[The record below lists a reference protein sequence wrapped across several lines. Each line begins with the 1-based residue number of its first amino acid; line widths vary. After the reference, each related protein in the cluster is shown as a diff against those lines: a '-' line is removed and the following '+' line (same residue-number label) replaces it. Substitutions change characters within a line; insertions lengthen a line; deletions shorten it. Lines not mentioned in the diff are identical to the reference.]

1 MEDTSA
7 PFIGGQPASC
17 FTNLALLCP
26 PRILCRTTTLELF
39 KDGTVTG
46 KSGFTAGSKHSNYA
60 GQVRLAVRGLLS
72 RDVPHPLFVAARCST
87 TRSTLQTGT
96 SEGKW
101 EGVTITITEVADS
114 VKGLS
119 TATTKTVCT
128 YAHARVA
135 AAAGVLSSPKPVAAD
150 PNCQMRVA
158 LT

>member
-1 MEDTSA
+1 MLGRCVS
-7 PFIGGQPASC
+7 
-17 FTNLALLCP
+17 
-26 PRILCRTTTLELF
+26 
-39 KDGTVTG
+39 
-46 KSGFTAGSKHSNYA
+46 
-60 GQVRLAVRGLLS
+60 
-72 RDVPHPLFVAARCST
+72 LFVACCREMYLTHSLWPRAALK

-101 EGVTITITEVADS
+101 EGDTITITEVADS